1 MRSSYSF
8 SNYQKSLLVLEM
20 SLLEVL
26 SALSSIATAI
36 GVAVAAYQ
44 LLVTRR
50 QATTTFEDNL
60 NIQYRQAIE
69 RLPIQAL
76 FGEPLE
82 EQDLPSLIPHFY
94 RYFDLCN
101 EQAFLF
107 SLGRV
112 SKKTWQN
119 WEEGIKGNMNRPAFM
134 AAWNEV
140 ARRASGD
147 FESLRTLCPPQVTV
161 TSNL

>member
-1 MRSSYSF
+1 
-8 SNYQKSLLVLEM
+8 M
-20 SLLEVL
+20 SPLEVL

-44 LLVTRR
+44 LLITRR
-50 QATTTFEDNL
+50 QATTTFEDTL
-60 NIQYRQAIE
+60 NTQYRQAIE
-69 RLPIQAL
+69 RLPIEAL
-76 FGEPLE
+76 FGEPLK
-82 EQDLPSLIPHFY
+82 EQAQSGLLPHFY

-112 SKKTWQN
+112 SEKTWKN
-119 WEEGIKGNMNRPAFM
+119 WEEGIKGNMARPAFQ

-140 ARRASGD
+140 ARRARGD
-147 FESLRTLCPPQVTV
+147 FELLRELCPPQATA
-161 TSNL
+161 SDAR

>member
-1 MRSSYSF
+1 
-8 SNYQKSLLVLEM
+8 M
-20 SLLEVL
+20 SLLEIL
-26 SALSSIATAI
+26 SAVSSIATAI

-44 LLVTRR
+44 LFVTRR
-50 QATTTFEDNL
+50 QATTTFEDTL
-60 NIQYRQAIE
+60 NIQYRQSIE
-69 RLPIQAL
+69 KLPIEAL
-76 FGEPLE
+76 FGEPLK
-82 EQDLPSLIPHFY
+82 EQELSSLIPHFY

-119 WEEGIKGNMNRPAFM
+119 WEDGIKGNMDRPAFQ

-147 FESLRTLCPPQVTV
+147 FESLRTLCPPLITV
-161 TSNL
+161 TNTQ

>member
-1 MRSSYSF
+1 MS
-8 SNYQKSLLVLEM
+8 VLEI
-20 SLLEVL
+20 L

-44 LLVTRR
+44 LLIARR
-50 QATTTFEDNL
+50 QATTTFEDVLSN
-60 NIQYRQAIE
+60 QYRQAIAQIPVE
-69 RLPIQAL
+69 AL
-76 FGEPLE
+76 FGEPLKKDA
-82 EQDLPSLIPHFY
+82 QIGLLPHFY

-112 SKKTWQN
+112 SRKTWKN
-119 WEEGIKGNMNRPAFM
+119 WEEGIRGNMARPAFK

-140 ARRASGD
+140 SFRAIGD
-147 FESLRTLCPPQVTV
+147 FDALRRLCPPEE
-161 TSNL
+161 TSDHAHGDA

>member
-1 MRSSYSF
+1 
-8 SNYQKSLLVLEM
+8 M

-26 SALSSIATAI
+26 SALSSIATAV

-44 LLVTRR
+44 LFITRR
-50 QATTTFEDNL
+50 QATTTFEDTL
-60 NIQYRQAIE
+60 NTQYRQAIE
-69 RLPIQAL
+69 RLPIEAL
-76 FGEPLE
+76 FGEPLK
-82 EQDLPSLIPHFY
+82 EQDQSGLLPHFY

-112 SKKTWQN
+112 SKKTWKN
-119 WEEGIKGNMNRPAFM
+119 WEEGIKGNMVRPAFK

-140 ARRASGD
+140 ARRAGGD
-147 FESLRTLCPPQVTV
+147 FESLRKLCPPLATATDAQ
-161 TSNL
+161 

>member
-1 MRSSYSF
+1 
-8 SNYQKSLLVLEM
+8 M

-26 SALSSIATAI
+26 SALSSIATAF
-36 GVAVAAYQ
+36 GVGVAAYQ
-44 LLVTRR
+44 LYVTGR
-50 QATTTFEDNL
+50 QATTTFEDTL

-69 RLPIQAL
+69 ELPIEAL
-76 FGEPLE
+76 FGEPLNE
-82 EQDLPSLIPHFY
+82 EELSRLLPHFY

-112 SKKTWQN
+112 SKNTWQN
-119 WEEGIKGNMNRPAFM
+119 WEEGIKGNMNRPAFK

-140 ARRASGD
+140 SRRASGD
-147 FESLRTLCPPQVTV
+147 FESLRALCPPQIAVTCA
-161 TSNL
+161 